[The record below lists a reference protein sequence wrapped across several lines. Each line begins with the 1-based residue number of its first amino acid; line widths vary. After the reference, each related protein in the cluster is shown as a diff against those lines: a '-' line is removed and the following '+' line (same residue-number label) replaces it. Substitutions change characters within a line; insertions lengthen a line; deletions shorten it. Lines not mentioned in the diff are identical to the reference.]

1 MSEDEIVERVKAF
14 AQAHCLPPPAPAKA
28 CEELEAAVGYPMP
41 ALLRRL
47 YVEVANGGFGP
58 DGEILS
64 LTDADEWYSDEESL
78 LQVQRDWSSMS
89 EAEELRPPRAM
100 CCRW

>member
-1 MSEDEIVERVKAF
+1 
-14 AQAHCLPPPAPAKA
+14 
-28 CEELEAAVGYPMP
+28 MP